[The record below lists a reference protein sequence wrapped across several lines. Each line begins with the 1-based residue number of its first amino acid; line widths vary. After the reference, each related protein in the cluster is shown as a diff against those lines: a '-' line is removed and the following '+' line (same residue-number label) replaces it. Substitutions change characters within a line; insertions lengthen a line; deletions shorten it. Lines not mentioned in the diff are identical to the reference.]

1 MVNLIWRLLII
12 MVIFLAGVLAGNIFT
27 PKQILQEKDIIAVG
41 QAQTSL
47 DLDTED
53 NFLTLSQSQNIDEV
67 YLAFLRQ
74 SYQRAKKEYEYQL
87 QNLSKNPQSQKDF
100 IKAQKNY
107 LAIVSYIEQT
117 YPLTKEEFKDE
128 APSTPQAIPGM

>member
-1 MVNLIWRLLII
+1 MVNLIWRLFII

-27 PKQILQEKDIIAVG
+27 PKQILQEKDIIAVS

-47 DLDTED
+47 DLNTED
-53 NFLTLSQSQNIDEV
+53 SFLTLSQSQNIDEV

-87 QNLSKNPQSQKDF
+87 QNLTKNPQSQKDF

-117 YPLTKEEFKDE
+117 YPLTKEEVKNE
-128 APSTPQAIPGM
+128 AAPTPQATPGM